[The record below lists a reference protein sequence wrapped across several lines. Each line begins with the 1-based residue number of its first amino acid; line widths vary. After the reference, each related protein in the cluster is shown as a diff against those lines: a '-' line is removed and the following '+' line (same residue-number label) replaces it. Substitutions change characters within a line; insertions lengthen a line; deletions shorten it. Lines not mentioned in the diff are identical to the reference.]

1 MSGTWWHVALAV
13 LGALVAVW
21 LVFVVALVVAR
32 PRGGLLRES
41 LRILPDLVRLLTR
54 LARAPDLPRGVRVR
68 LGLLLGYL
76 ALPVD
81 LVPDFVPVLGYADDA
96 IVVVLV
102 LRSVVRRVGVEP
114 LRAHWPGSDDG
125 FTTLCRLAR
134 LRDPRGPGPG

>member
-1 MSGTWWHVALAV
+1 MALAV
-13 LGALVAVW
+13 LVAMTAVW
-21 LVFVVALVVAR
+21 LVFVVALLLVR

-54 LARAPDLPRGVRVR
+54 LARDPDLPRGVRVR

-81 LVPDFVPVLGYADDA
+81 LVPDFVPVLGYTDDA
-96 IVVVLV
+96 IVVVLA

-114 LRAHWPGSDDG
+114 LRALAGHRG
-125 FTTLCRLAR
+125 RLHHA
-134 LRDPRGPGPG
+134 LPACPPP

>member
-13 LGALVAVW
+13 LVAMTAVW
-21 LVFVVALVVAR
+21 LVFVVALLLVR
-32 PRGGLLRES
+32 PRGGLLPES

-54 LARAPDLPRGVRVR
+54 LARDPDLPRGVRVR

-81 LVPDFVPVLGYADDA
+81 LVPDFVPVLGYTDDA
-96 IVVVLV
+96 IVVVLA

-114 LRAHWPGSDDG
+114 LRALAGHRG
-125 FTTLCRLAR
+125 RLHHA
-134 LRDPRGPGPG
+134 LPACPPP